1 MIRRGLPAK
10 AQSTTAHRAGI
21 AGQSHAVGI
30 SASNGEW
37 KPLPPARLTAI
48 RLDLVPASG
57 EGARAVQCRRII
69 DGGNGD
75 VIMRAANATP
85 NRVAVGAHGP
95 MAAKTRV
102 VVSTALL
109 SRGRMA
115 MTKRVRFILLPALLC
130 LLCIAV
136 LLAVEGLAS
145 SIVVGRL
152 AVQRSRLLAERTHVR
167 YDSELGW
174 VNIPD
179 LFVPDMY
186 GRGVFLRTNV
196 QGFRNDRPFPKAVPA
211 GRLRVICSGDSFTL
225 GYGVSN
231 DDAWC
236 NQLPR
241 LDARFET
248 VNMGQGGYG
257 IDQAWLWYRRDG
269 IQLDHDLHLF
279 AFIADDFSR
288 MRRRQFLGYAKPFLA
303 LENETVVVRNVPVP
317 RQSMLALRLRSA
329 IPALN
334 ELRSA
339 QLTRQLLGLS
349 QPPPTRVPDDLPRE
363 SVPRVAEAV
372 FASLQAFH
380 RQRGSTLVLVYL
392 PGQEE
397 SRSASAQEWRGFARD
412 AAARHG
418 IAFIELVP
426 ELDRVPRHELSA
438 YFIQPGELPY
448 PDGEGHYTALG
459 NAVMA
464 KALLAT
470 LTALEPIASKLRA
483 LHPPS
488 GSTW

>member
-1 MIRRGLPAK
+1 M
-10 AQSTTAHRAGI
+10 
-21 AGQSHAVGI
+21 
-30 SASNGEW
+30 
-37 KPLPPARLTAI
+37 
-48 RLDLVPASG
+48 
-57 EGARAVQCRRII
+57 
-69 DGGNGD
+69 
-75 VIMRAANATP
+75 
-85 NRVAVGAHGP
+85 
-95 MAAKTRV
+95 
-102 VVSTALL
+102 
-109 SRGRMA
+109 
-115 MTKRVRFILLPALLC
+115 
-130 LLCIAV
+130 CIAV

-179 LFVPDMY
+179 LLVPDMY

-211 GRLRVICSGDSFTL
+211 GRIRVICSGDSFTL

-231 DDAWC
+231 DEAWC

-269 IQLDHDLHLF
+269 TQLDHDLHLF
-279 AFIADDFSR
+279 AFIADDFNR
-288 MRRRQFLGYAKPFLA
+288 MRRGQFLGYAKPFLA

-317 RQSMLALRLRSA
+317 RQSMLAFRLWSA

-334 ELRSA
+334 ELRSV
-339 QLTRQLLGLS
+339 QLTRQLLGIS
-349 QPPPTRVPDDLPRE
+349 QQPPSRVPDDLPTE

-372 FASLQAFH
+372 FASLQDLH
-380 RQRGSTLVLVYL
+380 QRRASTLVLVYL

-397 SRSASAQEWRGFARD
+397 YGAAAPQEWRAFARD

-418 IAFIELVP
+418 IAFIDLVP
-426 ELDRVPRHELSA
+426 ELNRVPRSELNA
-438 YFIQPGELPY
+438 YFIQPGESPY
-448 PDGEGHYTALG
+448 PDGEGHYTASG
-459 NAVMA
+459 NALMA
-464 KALLAT
+464 RALVAT
-470 LTALEPIASKLRA
+470 LTELEPVASKLRA
-483 LHPPS
+483 LHTQS
-488 GSTW
+488 GSTDLRH